1 MKAAIFEVDIT
12 GSSLIDSEGKWIAN
26 SVGEVVQGEEINEED
41 LSSLVEE
48 SSCVFE
54 TINKE
59 IKQRIQGEVKRGD
72 IVKVA
77 PFDDHRNR
85 NKMIF
90 DGQNFVPLLSDD
102 SLDDEGLVPKQF
114 LLNEF
119 HNPLYWQEAIEHNRF
134 VWADLSIFPWAVVD
148 GLIVVDAW
156 KRMVIVPDED
166 YESHRFTEEEA
177 RKLLTSQLWQFVA
190 WHHDLSQPERVLTPH
205 SAMENGLSFAEGD
218 DETLQQRV
226 EELLK
231 ILDETPATYL

>member
-48 SSCVFE
+48 SSYVFE

-77 PFDDHRNR
+77 PFDDYRNR

-190 WHHDLSQPERVLTPH
+190 WHHDLSQPERVLTSH
-205 SAMENGLSFAEGD
+205 SAMENGLSFTEGD